1 MQLYRLDNIYV
12 QMYIVLTS
20 IVAYSMVTVNSGNT
34 KYGSV
39 TVKSINQ
46 AVPPVFML
54 STGKLVI

>member
-1 MQLYRLDNIYV
+1 
-12 QMYIVLTS
+12 MYIVLTS